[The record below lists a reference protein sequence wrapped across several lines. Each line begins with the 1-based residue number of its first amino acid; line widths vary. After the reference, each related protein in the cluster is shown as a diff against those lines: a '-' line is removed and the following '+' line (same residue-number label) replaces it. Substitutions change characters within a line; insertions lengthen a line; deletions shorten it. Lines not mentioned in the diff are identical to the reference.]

1 MSAKTLRSTRNQSP
15 SPCGAGGGQEGGSLR
30 LEGGP
35 SPRPSPRWRRE
46 RETILLALLLSSV
59 AFAEAPAP
67 GIDFLNG
74 RFEFGSYGRLGVGSD
89 LTGRLGRGVN
99 VVSHGPR
106 LIEEGYAELE
116 LRREDTFGPV
126 KSRVVT
132 TLAFFAPFFHFSGDL
147 TQHLALRNLY
157 AEGTIGD
164 LSLWAGSRMY
174 RGDDVYL
181 LNFWPL
187 DDLNTV
193 GGGFRCR
200 FGANTTLQ
208 GHVGLQRLDIPSQS
222 QAVVANNPLGFGAVS
237 VARLDRPR
245 LIESVKLL
253 HELQAGAGG
262 FKASLYGEGHQL
274 SGGVTRNT
282 QTGDETSLPA
292 DWGLVVGGQL
302 TGWLPDNRYLHLWV
316 RQAIGLGVY
325 DELTTPLTTANDKTT
340 RGASSTRVAIA
351 GGWDTAQLGVLVG
364 AYVDLVR
371 DAGISKVSAQ
381 KYDEGAVSVR
391 GQWYATKYFG
401 LAAEA
406 SYQRRVYSL
415 VDPATGALRSGGVT
429 QLGVMPYFSPL
440 GQGLFNRPQLRL
452 VYALSLRDAGA
463 RSFYAVDDVASQR
476 GVEHYVGVS
485 VEWWF
490 NATTYGSVLPERSRG
505 VQR

>member
-1 MSAKTLRSTRNQSP
+1 VFSALV
-15 SPCGAGGGQEGGSLR
+15 
-30 LEGGP
+30 
-35 SPRPSPRWRRE
+35 
-46 RETILLALLLSSV
+46 SSV
-59 AFAEAPAP
+59 SFAEEPLVIAP
-67 GIDFLNG
+67 GVDALGG

-89 LTGRLGRGVN
+89 LTGRLGANAN
-99 VVSHGPR
+99 VVAHGPR
-106 LIEEGYAELE
+106 LIEDGYAELE

-132 TLAFFAPFFHFSGDL
+132 TVAFFAPFFHFSGDV
-147 TQHLALRNLY
+147 TQHIALRNLY
-157 AEGTIGD
+157 AEGTLGD
-164 LSLWAGSRMY
+164 FSLWAGSRMY

-193 GGGFRCR
+193 GGGFGWKL
-200 FGANTTLQ
+200 GANTTLQ
-208 GHVGLQRLDIPSQS
+208 GHVGMQRLDLPSQS
-222 QAVVANNPLGFGAVS
+222 QAILSNNPLGFGTVS

-245 LIESVKLL
+245 MIESVKLL
-253 HELQAGAGG
+253 HEIKAGAGG
-262 FKASLYGEGHQL
+262 FKASLYGEGHQI
-274 SGGVTRNT
+274 GAGVMRNT
-282 QTGDETSLPA
+282 STGDESVLPA
-292 DWGLVVGGQL
+292 DWGLVLGGQL
-302 TGWLPDNRYLHLWV
+302 SAWLPDNRYLHFWV
-316 RQAIGLGVY
+316 RHAIGLGVY
-325 DELTTPLTTANDKTT
+325 DELTTPSSTANDKTT
-340 RGASSTRVAIA
+340 QGANSTRVALA
-351 GGWDTAQLGVLVG
+351 GGWDTAHVGLLLG

-371 DAGISKVSAQ
+371 DAGLSTVTAQ
-381 KYDEGAVSVR
+381 KYDEGAFSVR

-429 QLGVMPYFSPL
+429 QFGVMPYFSPL

-490 NATTYGSVLPERSRG
+490 NASTYPVR
-505 VQR
+505 

>member
-1 MSAKTLRSTRNQSP
+1 MTR
-15 SPCGAGGGQEGGSLR
+15 
-30 LEGGP
+30 
-35 SPRPSPRWRRE
+35 
-46 RETILLALLLSSV
+46 ALLLLLSCSSV
-59 AFAEAPAP
+59 VFAAEPAP
-67 GIDFLNG
+67 GIEVLGG

-106 LIEEGYAELE
+106 LIEDGYAELE

-132 TLAFFAPFFHFSGDL
+132 TVAFFAPFFHFSGEL

-157 AEGTIGD
+157 AEGTVGP

-187 DDLNTV
+187 DDQNTV
-193 GGGFRCR
+193 GGGFRVKL
-200 FGANTTLQ
+200 GEATAIA
-208 GHVGLQRLDIPSQS
+208 GHVGMQRLDLPSQS
-222 QAVVANNPLGFGAVS
+222 QAIIAQSPLGFGTVS

-245 LIESVKLL
+245 LIETLKLT
-253 HELQAGAGG
+253 HELKAGTGG
-262 FKASLYGEGHQL
+262 FRAALYGEGHQL
-274 SGGVTRNT
+274 SAGVSRNA
-282 QTGDETSLPA
+282 QTGDETVLPA

-302 TGWLPDNRYLHLWV
+302 SAWLPDNRFLHLWV
-316 RQAIGLGVY
+316 REAVGLGAS
-325 DELTTPLTTANDKTT
+325 DELTVPVTTANDRTT
-340 RGASSTRVAIA
+340 RGASSTRFALA
-351 GGWDTAQLGVLVG
+351 GGWDTAHFGVLLG

-371 DAGISKVSAQ
+371 DAGVAKVTAQ
-381 KYDEGAVSVR
+381 KYDEGALSVR
-391 GQWYATKYFG
+391 GQWYANKYFG
-401 LAAEA
+401 VAAEA
-406 SYQRRVYSL
+406 SYQRRIYAL
-415 VDPATGALRSGGVT
+415 VDPVSGALRSGGVT

-440 GQGLFNRPQLRL
+440 GQGLFARPQLRL

-463 RSFYAVDDVASQR
+463 RSFYAADDVASQR

-490 NATTYGSVLPERSRG
+490 NASTYPVR
-505 VQR
+505 